1 MRLRHPCVG
10 SSRGRYSGVNGRLVD
25 LRQVEPDSAVASDI
39 VLAYM
44 FDIVSRW
51 HGRPAAP
58 FEVECAL
65 VEEPIDDLRP
75 PHGCL
80 VVAFE
85 EDAPVGVGGLRFVDN
100 GIAEMTKVFTVPG
113 RRGGGIG
120 AAVLHHLETVARE
133 HGCSTVRLDT
143 RSDLTEACRLYERS
157 GFVRVEPFND
167 CRYSDRW
174 YERELCTR

>member
-1 MRLRHPCVG
+1 MPEVTKRMER
-10 SSRGRYSGVNGRLVD
+10 VD
-25 LRQVEPDSAVASDI
+25 LRQVEPDSAVASGI

-51 HGRPAAP
+51 HGRPATP
-58 FEVECAL
+58 FEVEGAL
-65 VEEPIDDLRP
+65 AEEPVDDLRP

-85 EDAPVGVGGLRFVDN
+85 EDTPVGVGGLRFIDA
-100 GIAEMTKVFTVPG
+100 GIAEMTKLFTVPEC
-113 RRGGGIG
+113 RGSGIG
-120 AAVLHHLETVARE
+120 AAVMRHLETVARE
-133 HGCSTVRLDT
+133 HGCSTIRLDT
-143 RSDLTEACRLYERS
+143 RSGLTEACRLYERG
-157 GFVRVEPFND
+157 GFVRVEPFNH